1 MPRFTPHNTAQ
12 QSCPRTSCNNCRL
25 SPVCLPLSLNRD
37 DIDRLDAIVQR
48 RQPLQAGDMLY
59 RAGDPFEAIY
69 AVRSGAIK
77 TWTTDTQGREQ
88 ITGFYLPGDITGL
101 DGPAENCHTNS
112 AQILTTSSVCKLPYQ
127 QLEMLGGH
135 VPGLQRNIM
144 QLLSREIVSDQSQL
158 RLISRT
164 SAQVRVA
171 TFLLDIS
178 ARHQRHQLSA
188 TEFTLPMSRGDIANF
203 LGLTLETVSR
213 TFSQLQKQKAINING
228 KQINII
234 DLDQLH
240 ACAQPD

>member
-1 MPRFTPHNTAQ
+1 
-12 QSCPRTSCNNCRL
+12 
-25 SPVCLPLSLNRD
+25 VCLPLSLSRD

-101 DGPAENCHTNS
+101 DGPAENYHTNS

-127 QLEMLGGH
+127 QLESLGST
-135 VPGLQRNIM
+135 VPGLQRNLM
-144 QLLSREIVSDQSQL
+144 QLLSREIVNDQAQL
-158 RLISRT
+158 RLISRH

-171 TFLLDIS
+171 TFLLDLS
-178 ARHQRHQLSA
+178 ARQQQQQLSA

-213 TFSQLQKQKAINING
+213 TFSFLQKQQWLHVEGKHVQIIN
-228 KQINII
+228 
-234 DLDQLH
+234 LDQLH
-240 ACAQPD
+240 DGAQPH